1 MRLFLL
7 SVIAFLLLFAGYEYN
22 RIEAQY
28 KTLED
33 EALYIFYKCKE
44 F

>member
-22 RIEAQY
+22 RIEAHY
-28 KTLED
+28 KALED
-33 EALYIFYKCKE
+33 QALFIFSKCKE